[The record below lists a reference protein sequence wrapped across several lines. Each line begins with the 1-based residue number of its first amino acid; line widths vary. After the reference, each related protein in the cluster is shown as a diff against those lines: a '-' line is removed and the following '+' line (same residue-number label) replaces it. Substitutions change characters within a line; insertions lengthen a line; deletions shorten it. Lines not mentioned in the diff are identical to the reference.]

1 MIGLRPGAAA
11 GGRQPGLF
19 RYNRFVVAALNILD
33 VRAEMP
39 RRGSAPPQP
48 RQGLVTGL
56 AVHHSAMVNP
66 ATGLSTATAQA
77 IFQDQVSRA
86 GWDHGA
92 YHYLIRPN
100 GLIEYALDEAVP
112 AYHAGFVDPDDRL
125 GRERGQYW
133 NEHYLAVC
141 LLGWFDSGRQVRG
154 EDGPQAVPDFFTHP
168 PAAQWRALL
177 DLIQVLRVRH
187 RLPAE
192 SIRGHRELAGCQT
205 RCPGDNLNLEALRA
219 ALRAA

>member
-1 MIGLRPGAAA
+1 
-11 GGRQPGLF
+11 
-19 RYNRFVVAALNILD
+19 VAEPNIVD

-39 RRGSAPPQP
+39 RRGSAPPVP
-48 RQGLVTGL
+48 RQGQLMGL

-77 IFQDQVSRA
+77 IFQDQVSHA

-100 GLIEYALDEAVP
+100 GLIEYALDESVP
-112 AYHAGFVDPDDRL
+112 AFHAGFTDPADRL
-125 GRERGQYW
+125 GLEHGQYW

-141 LLGWFDSGRQVRG
+141 LLGWFDSDRQVAG
-154 EDGPQAVPDFFTHP
+154 ADGPQAVPDFFTHP

-177 DLIQVLRVRH
+177 ELIQMLRARH
-187 RLPAE
+187 SLPLE
-192 SIRGHRELAGCQT
+192 NIRGHRELAGCRT
-205 RCPGDNLNLEALRA
+205 ACPGGNIDLEALRA
-219 ALRAA
+219 ALRGA